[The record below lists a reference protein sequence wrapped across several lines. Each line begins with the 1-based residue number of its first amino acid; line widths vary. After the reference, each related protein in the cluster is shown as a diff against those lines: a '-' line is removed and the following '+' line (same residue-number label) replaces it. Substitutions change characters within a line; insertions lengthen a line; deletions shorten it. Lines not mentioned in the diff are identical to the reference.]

1 MSIPGHRGSLGCY
14 DLFQVLEEGME
25 GVGCGDVTDIN
36 ESMKNS
42 EQHMHRIYSRLTP
55 ESH

>member
-25 GVGCGDVTDIN
+25 GGLRGCD
-36 ESMKNS
+36 
-42 EQHMHRIYSRLTP
+42 RR
-55 ESH
+55 